1 MRLLFSLLA
10 LMFGLSDVW
19 AASSLSPE
27 AAKPATR
34 EVFSAPLKELP
45 TPYSPNAMRAVP
57 FTAKPSDKPVDT
69 AFGAYQRGQYTTA
82 FREATKRIAAD
93 PKDAA
98 AMTLLGELYNQGLGI
113 KQDPV
118 KAAEWY
124 RLAAAQGDV
133 HAMASLGLMSI
144 DGRGGAK
151 DMKTGRQWLEK
162 AAETGDTT
170 AAYNLALILLGTGT
184 EPDQARAATLF
195 RKAAEGEIG
204 AAQHDLGVL
213 YLQGRGVQKD
223 PTQAA
228 EWFRRAADNGD
239 LAGEVE
245 FAILLFNGTGLPK
258 DETRAARYFQHAAA
272 RGNAIAQNRIA
283 RLFAVGRGVQKN
295 LVEAAAWNLAASAQG
310 LSDAWLDEN
319 LKGLEPAERTRAETL
334 AADRA
339 KVN

>member
-1 MRLLFSLLA
+1 MRGALGLFLFAVCASGA
-10 LMFGLSDVW
+10 H
-19 AASSLSPE
+19 AATTLSPDS
-27 AAKPATR
+27 AKPVTR
-34 EVFSAPLKELP
+34 EVFKAPMRELP
-45 TPYSPNAMRAVP
+45 TPYAPNAMRLVP
-57 FTAKPSDKPVDT
+57 PAGKPGDKPVDT

-93 PKDAA
+93 AKDAA

-151 DMKTGRQWLEK
+151 DMKAGRQWLEK
-162 AAETGDTT
+162 AARQGGRYGGLQPRTD
-170 AAYNLALILLGTGT
+170 LAGYWHRAG
-184 EPDQARAATLF
+184 QARAATLF
-195 RKAAEGEIG
+195 HKAAEGEIG

-213 YLQGRGVQKD
+213 YLQGRGVPKD
-223 PTQAA
+223 ASQAA

-258 DETRAARYFQHAAA
+258 DEARAARYFLHAAA
-272 RGNAIAQNRIA
+272 RGNAIAQNRAA
-283 RLFAVGRGVQKN
+283 RLFVVGRGVQKN
-295 LVEAAAWNLAASAQG
+295 MVEAAAWNLAASAQG
-310 LSDAWLDEN
+310 LSDGWLDDN
-319 LKGLEPAERTRAETL
+319 LKALTPNERSRAEALAAERANV
-334 AADRA
+334 
-339 KVN
+339 K